1 MPVYIALLRGINL
14 GLHKR
19 MKMEKLRQALADLG
33 FSDIRTYIQSGNAV
47 FRSPHPFRSESMS
60 ERIEQMI
67 LGEFGFSAGVVLRTK
82 EELEKIVRDNPFLK
96 KAGVDPKTLHV
107 MFLPEAPA
115 PPLRRELENL
125 TRPPDESQLLGKEI
139 FLRLPNG
146 TAHSSLT
153 NNPLERK
160 FLRRGT
166 LRNWNTVCAL
176 ERMASELA

>member
-1 MPVYIALLRGINL
+1 MPVYIALLRGINV
-14 GLHKR
+14 GRSKR
-19 MKMEKLRQALADLG
+19 MKMEKLRQALEDLG
-33 FSDIRTYIQSGNAV
+33 FSDIQTYIQSGNAV
-47 FRSPHPFRSESMS
+47 FRSPHRISSETMS

-67 LGEFGFSAGVVLRTK
+67 RREFGFSAGVVSRTK

-96 KAGVDPKTLHV
+96 QAGVDLKTLHV

-115 PPLRRELENL
+115 PPARRELENL
-125 TRPPDESQLLGKEI
+125 TRPPDQTRLLGKEI

-146 TAHSSLT
+146 TARSSLT

-160 FLRRGT
+160 FLGRGT